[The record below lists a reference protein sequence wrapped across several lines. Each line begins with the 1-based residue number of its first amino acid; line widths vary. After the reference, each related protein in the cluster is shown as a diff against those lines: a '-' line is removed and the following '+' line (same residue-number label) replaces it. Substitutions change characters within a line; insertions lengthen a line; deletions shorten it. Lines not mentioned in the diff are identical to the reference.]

1 MEGRVICLQNR
12 VEEMV
17 EKQLLENYQKYYRLA
32 YSYVK
37 NEDEALDVVQESA
50 YKAMKGYKGIVDVN
64 TISSWIYRIVINTSL
79 DVLRKKKREDIGI
92 IEDYEVGKE
101 DTYTDF
107 DILHSLKKLEEK
119 DRTVIMLRF
128 FEDLKL
134 KDIAK
139 ITGENQNTV
148 KTRLYR
154 ALNRLKVDLSEN

>member
-1 MEGRVICLQNR
+1 MICLQNR

>member
-1 MEGRVICLQNR
+1 MQNR

-79 DVLRKKKREDIGI
+79 DVLRKRKREDIGI

-107 DILHSLKKLEEK
+107 DVLHSLKKLEEK

>member
-79 DVLRKKKREDIGI
+79 DVLRKRKREDIGI

-107 DILHSLKKLEEK
+107 DVLHSLKKLEEK